1 MIPWQRLAS
10 SPLPAVSS
18 QPRGPG
24 PAELVLWKRGEDELV
39 IRVGSHE
46 LMSSRQ
52 HHSEDEL
59 GRLACAHLGRGHV
72 ARVLVGGLGM
82 GFTLRA
88 VLDAVGPKAH
98 VEVAELVPAVVE
110 WNRGLLGPL
119 AGHPLQDP
127 RVRLFEGDVWAR
139 VTPGANFDAILLDV
153 DNGPAAL
160 TSADNSRLYDHRG
173 LEKLREALRPSGVL
187 AVWSAS
193 DDPRFS
199 RRFKSAGFDVLRHHV
214 RARPEAGATHVLSI
228 GTKLA
233 PSRPM
238 RDEAAGPAARPAARR
253 GPGGYGSGRDE
264 RGYGSGRDERGGGGA
279 EGYGRPAR
287 SPRGVGPRGFDGR
300 SADRGA
306 VGPRGGGRFDER
318 GAVGPRGG
326 GPGAARGPSG
336 PRASGA
342 ARGERG
348 RPASGPGGGRPS
360 GGRRGR

>member
-18 QPRGPG
+18 QPRGTS

-173 LEKLREALRPSGVL
+173 LEKLREALRPGGVL
-187 AVWSAS
+187 AVWSAA

-228 GTKLA
+228 GSSKL
-233 PSRPM
+233 
-238 RDEAAGPAARPAARR
+238 
-253 GPGGYGSGRDE
+253 
-264 RGYGSGRDERGGGGA
+264 
-279 EGYGRPAR
+279 
-287 SPRGVGPRGFDGR
+287 
-300 SADRGA
+300 
-306 VGPRGGGRFDER
+306 
-318 GAVGPRGG
+318 
-326 GPGAARGPSG
+326 
-336 PRASGA
+336 
-342 ARGERG
+342 
-348 RPASGPGGGRPS
+348 
-360 GGRRGR
+360 